1 MAPGEVLVFRPEAC
15 MVMPCGREQVWAVLA
30 DGWLYPL
37 WVVGATHM
45 RAVDE
50 GWPQVGT
57 KLHHSAG
64 VWPLQISDDT
74 EVLEVDPGSRLV
86 LQARAF
92 VIGSARVEIT
102 VDPLGDDRCEVTMY
116 EYADSGPGWF
126 MPAALQAPAVR
137 VRNTECLSRLRDLA
151 VNRHHA

>member
-1 MAPGEVLVFRPEAC
+1 MFRPEAS
-15 MVMPCGREQVWAVLA
+15 MVMPCACDQVWAVLA

-50 GWPQVGT
+50 GWPGVGT

-64 VWPLQISDDT
+64 IWPLQISDDT

-92 VIGSARVEIT
+92 VAGSARVEIT
-102 VDPLGDDRCEVTMY
+102 VEPLGDDRCEVTMY

-126 MPAALQAPAVR
+126 VPTALQAPAVHS
-137 VRNTECLSRLRDLA
+137 RNTECLSRLRDLA
-151 VNRHHA
+151 VNRHHV